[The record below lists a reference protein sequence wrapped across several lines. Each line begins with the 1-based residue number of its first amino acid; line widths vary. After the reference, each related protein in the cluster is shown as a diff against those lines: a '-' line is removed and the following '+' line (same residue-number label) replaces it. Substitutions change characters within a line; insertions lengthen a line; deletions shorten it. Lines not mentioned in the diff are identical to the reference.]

1 MPGKFDLYAFG
12 EAGVNVVD
20 SVVHVAT
27 NQLRVAQNAQWNP
40 INEQKGLCLRPGMQP
55 LNPDPMQ
62 GPILA
67 LFPIPFPDPIV
78 PVPPTVATLAY
89 IASDGGGGY
98 LWRQSEDGTTW
109 ADGIP

>member
-27 NQLRVAQNAQWNP
+27 NQLRIAQNAQWNP
-40 INEQKGLCLRPGMQP
+40 IGEQKGLCLRPGMQP
-55 LNPDPMQ
+55 LNAAPMD

-67 LFPIPFPDPIV
+67 LFPIPFPDPDPA
-78 PVPPTVATLAY
+78 PVFMV
-89 IASDGGGGY
+89 SF
-98 LWRQSEDGTTW
+98 
-109 ADGIP
+109 GIEPLQPS

>member
-1 MPGKFDLYAFG
+1 
-12 EAGVNVVD
+12 
-20 SVVHVAT
+20 
-27 NQLRVAQNAQWNP
+27 
-40 INEQKGLCLRPGMQP
+40 CLRPGMQP

-109 ADGIP
+109 ADGIPVPEQPTPWFSQAGNTPDVSGRTIWRSSISNFFA